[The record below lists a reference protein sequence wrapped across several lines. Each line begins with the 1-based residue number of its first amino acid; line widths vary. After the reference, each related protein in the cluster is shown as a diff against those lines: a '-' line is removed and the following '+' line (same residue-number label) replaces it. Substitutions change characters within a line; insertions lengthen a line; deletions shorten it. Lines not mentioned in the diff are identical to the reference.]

1 MVMLSQTYKAA
12 CCVLSLALAAGAQ
25 AQETI
30 QPLVLNAKYTIAW
43 SGIPLGRILIEAH
56 EDGAS
61 YRMSIDTKTKGIG
74 ALVSDE
80 ARVVSAQGTKASD
93 GSYIP
98 SRYHSRPHRKGGDD
112 LTTLT
117 YDAKGDIVKR
127 ERVPE
132 DDPAWRPPVPFA
144 EVNTARDPITAAF
157 ILRRKLYEAMAD
169 KKAEIGM
176 RTYDGRRLAEMKLI
190 RTSDARVAVMDK
202 YYESVNV
209 GITRTPINGYTPKEL
224 KKFKKGD
231 PAIHLFFTKDS
242 AFLPIRAT
250 AKTPVGELSMTLSEK
265 Y

>member
-1 MVMLSQTYKAA
+1 MLLRTYKAA
-12 CCVLSLALAAGAQ
+12 CCLLSLMFAAAAQ
-25 AQETI
+25 AEEPI
-30 QPLVLNAKYTIAW
+30 NPLVIKGKYTIAW
-43 SGIPLGRILIEAH
+43 SGIPLGRILIEAY
-56 EDGAS
+56 EDDAG

-80 ARVVSAQGTKASD
+80 ARVVSASGSKTADGT
-93 GSYIP
+93 YLPIT
-98 SRYHSRPHRKGGDD
+98 YHSRPHRKGEEDR
-112 LTTLT
+112 TTLT
-117 YDAKGDIVKR
+117 YNAAGDIIKR

-144 EVNTARDPITAAF
+144 EVNTGRDPITAAF
-157 ILRRKLYEAMAD
+157 ILRRQLYAAMAD
-169 KKAEIGM
+169 NKAEVRM

-190 RTSDARVAVMDK
+190 RSSDARVAIMDK

-231 PAIHLFFTKDS
+231 PAIHLYFTKD
-242 AFLPIRAT
+242 AEFLPIRAT
-250 AKTPVGELSMTLSEK
+250 AKTAVGELSMTLSEK

>member
-1 MVMLSQTYKAA
+1 MVMLSRTYKVAY
-12 CCVLSLALAAGAQ
+12 CLLSLMAAAAAQ
-25 AQETI
+25 ADEPI
-30 QPLVLNAKYTIAW
+30 QPLVIKGKYSIAW

-80 ARVVSAQGTKASD
+80 ARVVSAQGSKSAD
-93 GSYIP
+93 GTYIP
-98 SRYHSRPHRKGGDD
+98 ITYNSRPHRKGENER
-112 LTTLT
+112 TTLT
-117 YDAKGDIVKR
+117 YDTKGDITKR

-157 ILRRKLYEAMAD
+157 ILRRKLYAALAD
-169 KKAEIGM
+169 NKAEVGM
-176 RTYDGRRLAEMKLI
+176 HIYDGVRLADMKLI
-190 RTSDARVAVMDK
+190 RSSDARVAIMDK
-202 YYESVNV
+202 YFESVNV

-231 PAIHLFFTKDS
+231 PAIHLYFTKDA